1 MARRE
6 SLRADVEGEK
16 MPKGK
21 KKMKMQGDNIRTGIR
36 GSKKQEENGAEDQG
50 TGQGGCQG
58 RKEKRGRS
66 GSESRGR
73 IEKEREGPRRA
84 GEGRDHSFSLWVA

>member
-1 MARRE
+1 ME
-6 SLRADVEGEK
+6 
-16 MPKGK
+16 
-21 KKMKMQGDNIRTGIR
+21 MQGDTIRTGIR
-36 GSKKQEENGAEDQG
+36 GSKKQEENRAEERG

-73 IEKEREGPRRA
+73 IEKEREGPQRA
-84 GEGRDHSFSLWVA
+84 EEGIDHSFSLWVA

>member
-1 MARRE
+1 MRK
-6 SLRADVEGEK
+6 SQ
-16 MPKGK
+16 KGK
-21 KKMKMQGDNIRTGIR
+21 KKMKMQRDNLRTGIR
-36 GSKKQEENGAEDQG
+36 SSKKQEENRAGERGA
-50 TGQGGCQG
+50 GQGGCPG

-84 GEGRDHSFSLWVA
+84 EEGIDHSSSLWVA